1 MGVSEIL
8 GILNLVG
15 LLAVAVL
22 LILHL
27 RRRTDGQATAV
38 TAVTQEDLLRSEE
51 KLTGSFRKESEAA
64 VQALRR
70 EIGDSR
76 RETGESV
83 QNAVTR
89 LGNTLRQSQSDAA
102 EAQKQQLAALT
113 DTLNRQI
120 GTLTGTLDKQ
130 IGTLSDT
137 VTRQMAT
144 LTEAQEKADGCAD
157 RRAEDPAGR
166 CDTAGHADGCRQ
178 REGAG
183 ADA

>member
-38 TAVTQEDLLRSEE
+38 TAVTPEDLLRSEE

-120 GTLTGTLDKQ
+120 GTLTGTLDKH
-130 IGTLSDT
+130 TWKHLALHYPL
-137 VTRQMAT
+137 AT
-144 LTEAQEKADGCAD
+144 NLNNL
-157 RRAEDPAGR
+157 P
-166 CDTAGHADGCRQ
+166 
-178 REGAG
+178 
-183 ADA
+183 

>member
-38 TAVTQEDLLRSEE
+38 TAVTPEDLLRSEE

-102 EAQKQQLAALT
+102 EAQKQQLAAPVSYTHLT
-113 DTLNRQI
+113 LPTI
-120 GTLTGTLDKQ
+120 
-130 IGTLSDT
+130 
-137 VTRQMAT
+137 A
-144 LTEAQEKADGCAD
+144 
-157 RRAEDPAGR
+157 
-166 CDTAGHADGCRQ
+166 
-178 REGAG
+178 
-183 ADA
+183 

>member
-27 RRRTDGQATAV
+27 RRRTDGQATAVTAV

-102 EAQKQQLAALT
+102 EAQKQQQKHHA
-113 DTLNRQI
+113 R
-120 GTLTGTLDKQ
+120 GCC
-130 IGTLSDT
+130 
-137 VTRQMAT
+137 TRMS
-144 LTEAQEKADGCAD
+144 
-157 RRAEDPAGR
+157 P
-166 CDTAGHADGCRQ
+166 
-178 REGAG
+178 
-183 ADA
+183 

>member
-27 RRRTDGQATAV
+27 RRRTDGQASDV
-38 TAVTQEDLLRSEE
+38 TAVTPEDLLRSEE

-76 RETGESV
+76 RETGDSV

-144 LTEAQEKADGCAD
+144 LTEAQELSLI
-157 RRAEDPAGR
+157 
-166 CDTAGHADGCRQ
+166 HI
-178 REGAG
+178 
-183 ADA
+183 